1 MMLSA
6 KHLIKLAQNY
16 NLGFPG
22 GPIIDKIY
30 KNYKGEF
37 IKFTEPNAPGKFN
50 FSFSGLK
57 SQVINYYHN
66 KLQRNEKADVD
77 QIASKLSRLRSKL
90 LNKSNQ
96 KSSFEI
102 RC

>member
-1 MMLSA
+1 M
-6 KHLIKLAQNY
+6 IKLAQKLQ
-16 NLGFPG
+16 LGFPG

-37 IKFTEPNAPGKFN
+37 IKFTEPNAPGEFN

-77 QIASKLSRLRSKL
+77 QIALQAFKIA
-90 LNKSNQ
+90 Q
-96 KSSFEI
+96 
-102 RC
+102 